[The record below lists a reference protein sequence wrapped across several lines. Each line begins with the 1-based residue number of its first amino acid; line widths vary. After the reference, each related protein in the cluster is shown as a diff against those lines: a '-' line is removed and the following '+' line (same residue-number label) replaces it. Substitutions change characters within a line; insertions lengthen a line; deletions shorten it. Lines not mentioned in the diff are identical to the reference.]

1 MKIFKRSKTIR
12 EGDLIESLDGIY
24 KYRIINIDYSMK
36 NPLVYLKDVKDNR
49 DGYTY
54 SFGLSRLVNV
64 IKDGQYK
71 II

>member
-1 MKIFKRSKTIR
+1 MKIFKRNKTIR
-12 EGDLIESLDGIY
+12 EGDLIESLDGVY

-36 NPLVYLKDVKDNR
+36 NPLVYFKEVKDGR
-49 DGYTY
+49 DSYTY
-54 SFGLSRLVNV
+54 SFALYRLINV

>member
-1 MKIFKRSKTIR
+1 MKIFKRNKTIR
-12 EGDLIESLDGIY
+12 EGDLIESLDGVY

-36 NPLVYLKDVKDNR
+36 NPLVYLKDVKDSGNS
-49 DGYTY
+49 YIY
-54 SFGLSRLVNV
+54 SFALYSLINV

>member
-1 MKIFKRSKTIR
+1 MKIFKRNKTIR
-12 EGDLIESLDGIY
+12 EGDLIESLDGVY

-36 NPLVYLKDVKDNR
+36 NPLVYFKEVKDSGN
-49 DGYTY
+49 GYTY
-54 SFGLSRLVNV
+54 SFPLYRLINV

>member
-1 MKIFKRSKTIR
+1 MKIFKRNKTIR
-12 EGDLIESLDGIY
+12 EGDLIESLDGVY

-36 NPLVYLKDVKDNR
+36 NPLVYFKEVKDSWNS
-49 DGYTY
+49 YTY
-54 SFGLSRLVNV
+54 SFPLYRLLNV

>member
-1 MKIFKRSKTIR
+1 MKIFKRNKTIR
-12 EGDLIESLDGIY
+12 EGDLIESLDGVY

-36 NPLVYLKDVKDNR
+36 NPLIYFKDVKDSGN
-49 DGYTY
+49 GYTY
-54 SFGLSRLVNV
+54 SFALSRLINV

>member
-1 MKIFKRSKTIR
+1 MKIFKRNKTIR
-12 EGDLIESLDGIY
+12 EGDLIESLDGVY

-36 NPLVYLKDVKDNR
+36 NPLVYFKDVKDSEN
-49 DGYTY
+49 GYTY
-54 SFGLSRLVNV
+54 SFALYRLINV

>member
-1 MKIFKRSKTIR
+1 MKIFKRSKAIR
-12 EGDLIESLDGIY
+12 EGDLIESLDGVY

-36 NPLVYLKDVKDNR
+36 NPLVYLKDVKDNVN
-49 DGYTY
+49 GYTY
-54 SFGLSRLVNV
+54 SFGLSRLINV

>member
-1 MKIFKRSKTIR
+1 MKIFKRNKTIR
-12 EGDLIESLDGIY
+12 EGDLIESLDGVY

-36 NPLVYLKDVKDNR
+36 NPLVYFKDVKDSG

-54 SFGLSRLVNV
+54 SFALHRLINV

>member
-1 MKIFKRSKTIR
+1 MKIFKRNKTIR
-12 EGDLIESLDGIY
+12 EGDLIESLDGVY

-36 NPLVYLKDVKDNR
+36 NPLVYFKEAKDSGN
-49 DGYTY
+49 GYTY
-54 SFGLSRLVNV
+54 SFALYRLINV

>member
-1 MKIFKRSKTIR
+1 MEIFKRNKTIR
-12 EGDLIESLDGIY
+12 EGDLIESLDGVY

-36 NPLVYLKDVKDNR
+36 NPLIYFKDVKDSGN
-49 DGYTY
+49 GYTY
-54 SFGLSRLVNV
+54 SFGLSRLINV